1 MRGTKRTIR
10 AGLVL
15 LFGCTLLFAIGC
27 GGKKTL
33 WGNPKTGY
41 VLTYRLEPSQ
51 IWSYITSSKQGSEME
66 MMGQPMITQ
75 SAIDVH
81 YTLEG
86 KEIDPEKNLLTTV
99 TLDSLGFYI
108 KSVQGEKNMDLSS
121 LIGKQFGLTLTP
133 LGDEVEF
140 TGIDSLPQVDF
151 GRMAGGVRTAKSFFQ
166 DPFPD
171 LPKTPVKIGDT
182 WTDTKNLTQNQNGMD
197 INVNKEFEN
206 KVVASELIDGVECL
220 KIQSK
225 IKGTLDG
232 KGKQM
237 GMDMAFEGDMEA
249 DSEWFFAYKKGALM
263 SLSTDQIMEATIAVS
278 GQANMTIPLIQESNT
293 TIKLVY

>member
-1 MRGTKRTIR
+1 
-10 AGLVL
+10 
-15 LFGCTLLFAIGC
+15 
-27 GGKKTL
+27 
-33 WGNPKTGY
+33 
-41 VLTYRLEPSQ
+41 
-51 IWSYITSSKQGSEME
+51 ME

-75 SAIDVH
+75 SAVDVH

-86 KEIDPEKNLLTTV
+86 NETDPEKNLLTTV
-99 TLDSLGFYI
+99 TLDSLGFYM
-108 KSVQGEKNMDLSS
+108 KSAQGEKNIDLGP
-121 LIGKQFGLTLTP
+121 LFGKQFGLTLTA
-133 LGDEVEF
+133 LGDEAEF
-140 TGIDSLPQVDF
+140 TGIDTLPQVDF
-151 GRMAGGVRTAKSFFQ
+151 GQMAGGMRTAKSFFQ

-182 WTDTKNLTQNQNGMD
+182 WTDTKNLTQNQSGMD
-197 INVNKEFEN
+197 VIVNKESEN
-206 KVVASELIDGVECL
+206 KVIASELIDGVECL

-263 SLSTDQIMEATIAVS
+263 RISTDQILEATIAVS

-293 TIKLVY
+293 TIKLVR